1 MDEWEKSDEASS
13 SPDLGRKKRK
23 STLLLGIVGCLLVLG
38 LAAFFFGRLPVLAQS
53 SAWGSKEGQACIQ
66 CHSVQNAA
74 LVEEWR
80 LGAHGQRGVNCA
92 DCHRADKS
100 DPDAMEHNG
109 YLISTLVTPK
119 DCSRCH
125 QKEVNEQ
132 KGSHHAQAGQI
143 LASLDDFLG
152 QVVTG
157 PPAAATGCWQCHGS
171 TVKVLPGGKLDPT
184 TWPNTGIG
192 RINPDGSWGSCSAC
206 HTRHAFSKAQAR
218 QPQTCGK
225 CHLGPDHPQIEVYQE
240 SKHGILYEANKER
253 LNLDRDHWI
262 VGVDYSAAPT
272 CATCHMSATPT
283 QPVTHDVGERIS
295 WTLRPAISVKLNMVV
310 FEDLTKKDIPD
321 GQPLPKVGDLL
332 KAVDGTPKKVK
343 AIIPWQDRRGRMQ
356 DVCQQCHA
364 DPFVSGFYKQF
375 DNLVDLYNEKFA
387 RPATAIIQDLTK
399 AGKLTPAP
407 FDDKLDWIYWELWH
421 HEGRRARHG
430 ASMSGPDYAFWH
442 GMYDVAQTFYQ
453 RFIPEVKA
461 IAGEPFATQLL
472 EKHVYS
478 QPGHRWLKEGMTKD
492 QLQNI
497 QDFYRQRY
505 GEPAK

>member
-66 CHSVQNAA
+66 CHSVQNAV

-253 LNLDRDHWI
+253 LNLDRDHWV

-272 CATCHMSATPT
+272 CAMTSRPSSGCSTFLPPATVSSST
-283 QPVTHDVGERIS
+283 
-295 WTLRPAISVKLNMVV
+295 
-310 FEDLTKKDIPD
+310 
-321 GQPLPKVGDLL
+321 
-332 KAVDGTPKKVK
+332 
-343 AIIPWQDRRGRMQ
+343 RGRSSPMER
-356 DVCQQCHA
+356 
-364 DPFVSGFYKQF
+364 S
-375 DNLVDLYNEKFA
+375 
-387 RPATAIIQDLTK
+387 
-399 AGKLTPAP
+399 AP
-407 FDDKLDWIYWELWH
+407 
-421 HEGRRARHG
+421 RRSAPSWRSS
-430 ASMSGPDYAFWH
+430 AP
-442 GMYDVAQTFYQ
+442 
-453 RFIPEVKA
+453 
-461 IAGEPFATQLL
+461 
-472 EKHVYS
+472 
-478 QPGHRWLKEGMTKD
+478 
-492 QLQNI
+492 
-497 QDFYRQRY
+497 
-505 GEPAK
+505 